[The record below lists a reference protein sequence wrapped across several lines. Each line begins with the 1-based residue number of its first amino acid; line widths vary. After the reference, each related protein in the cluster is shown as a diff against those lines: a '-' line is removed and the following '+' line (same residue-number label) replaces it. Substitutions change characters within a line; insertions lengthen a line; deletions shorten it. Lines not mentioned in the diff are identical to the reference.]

1 MDRIPVAELTADLLL
16 THNDHGDTAV
26 HAAAYAGHLDQIPA
40 GLLTAELLNVHNY
53 DGVTPIHTAER
64 NGHLD
69 QIPTALRPR
78 PAGLLKRIIKRIG
91 DTQAPWS

>member
-1 MDRIPVAELTADLLL
+1 
-16 THNDHGDTAV
+16 
-26 HAAAYAGHLDQIPA
+26 
-40 GLLTAELLNVHNY
+40 LLNVHNY
-53 DGVTPIHTAER
+53 DGVTPVHTAER

-78 PAGLLKRIIKRIG
+78 PPGLLKRIIKRIG